1 VISFRTVLTSISIG
15 CIASFLPVAVWAQQ
29 YPAKPVRLVV
39 ASSAGSNPDTV
50 ARIVAASLTNAFG
63 QQVIVDNR
71 AGAGGNIG
79 AELAARAPA
88 DGYTLFLA
96 HTNHT
101 INPTLYRAL
110 TYDLLKDFSPVTL
123 LALAPYIA
131 SLHPS
136 IPARTLRDLIR
147 LAKARPRDVLYSSA
161 GLGSGSFFAAE
172 YLKAMAKVE
181 MLHVPYK
188 GGGPAIAAV
197 VAGETSVCFMPV
209 SVGMPHYQ
217 HGRLRPLAVSSAQ
230 RLTQLPQVPTI
241 AETVPG
247 YEMVGWTGLMVPA
260 KTPKDVG
267 EIVHKAVM
275 SAVNAP
281 DVQKRLDA
289 VGYMVAAGQPE
300 AMQTYLKRDI
310 ETYAE
315 LIRRLDLPL
324 Q

>member
-1 VISFRTVLTSISIG
+1 MNLRRFLASLAIG
-15 CIASFLPVAVWAQQ
+15 CAAHVFASAALAQS
-29 YPAKPVRLVV
+29 YPSKPVRILV

-50 ARIVAASLTNAFG
+50 ARVIASGLTNVIG

-101 INPTLYRAL
+101 INATLYRTL
-110 TYDLLKDFSPVTL
+110 TYDLLKDFAPVTL
-123 LALAPYIA
+123 LGMAPYVA

-136 IPARTLRDLIR
+136 VPARSLRDLVKI
-147 LAKARPRDVLYSSA
+147 AKARPRDILYSSA
-161 GLGSGSFFAAE
+161 GTGSGSFFAAE
-172 YLKAMAKVE
+172 YLKVLAKVD

-188 GGGPAIAAV
+188 GGGPAIAAA
-197 VAGETSVCFMPV
+197 VAGETSICFMPI
-209 SVGMPHYQ
+209 SVGLPHYQ
-217 HGRLRPLAVSSAQ
+217 HGRLRPIAVSSAK
-230 RLTQLPQVPTI
+230 RVTQLPNVATI

-247 YEMVGWTGLMVPA
+247 YEMVGWTGLLAPA
-260 KTPKDVG
+260 KTARDLG
-267 EIVHKAVM
+267 DAIYKA
-275 SAVNAP
+275 AVAILNDP
-281 DVQKRLDA
+281 DVQKRLESLGYA
-289 VGYMVAAGQPE
+289 VAGGAPDD
-300 AMQTYLKRDI
+300 MRSYLERDI
-310 ETYAE
+310 GRYAQ